1 MALDTSFFSSPQA
14 SPEGDRKNA
23 LTVSELNEYIRML
36 MEGNPVLKSVWVKG
50 EISNFTN
57 HRSGHLYFS
66 LKDEDG
72 VIKVVMFRMSAAR
85 LGFVPEEGMKVLLH
99 GRVTLYGKTGQYQ
112 INADGM
118 QPDGIGALYIAFEQ
132 LKRRLEYEGLFSEEN
147 KKPLPKYPKKIGIIT
162 SPTGAAI
169 QDMIQITGRRF
180 PLAELVLYPSLVQG
194 SDAPRSLCKGLRYFE
209 YAKDHQTDDS
219 VDLIIIGRGG
229 GSMEDLWAFNDEELA
244 RTIASATIPV
254 ISAVG
259 HETDFTICDFV
270 ADRRAPTPSAA
281 AELAVPDVGVLSRQ
295 IGNLSRHFE
304 GLLVTNLDRY
314 RNQLQMLASSKG
326 LLKPS
331 YTVDEK
337 RLQLDRISDNL
348 DITIQHGMESRKNDL
363 RRLAERFNALNPL
376 GILSRGYSAVSRIDG
391 KICTA
396 ASDLSVGD
404 CVSLRFADGIR
415 HAEIIPSPSIRTE

>member
-1 MALDTSFFSSPQA
+1 MAFDMSRFSSEPMTL
-14 SPEGDRKNA
+14 ENDRKNA
-23 LTVSELNEYIRML
+23 LTVTELNEYIRML

-72 VIKVVMFRMSAAR
+72 VIRVVMFRASAAR

-99 GRVTLYGKTGQYQ
+99 GKVTLYGKTGQYQ
-112 INADGM
+112 ISADGM

-132 LKRRLEYEGLFSEEN
+132 LKRRLEHDGLFAEER

-180 PLAELVLYPSLVQG
+180 PLTELILYPSLVQG
-194 SDAPRSLCKGLRYFE
+194 SDAPHSLCKGLRYFE
-209 YAKDHQTDDS
+209 YAKEHQTDDT

-229 GSMEDLWAFNDEELA
+229 GSMEDLWAFNDEQLA
-244 RTIASATIPV
+244 RTIASATIPI

-281 AELAVPDVGVLSRQ
+281 AELAVPDITVLSRQ
-295 IGNLSRHFE
+295 IGNISRHFA
-304 GLLVTNLDRY
+304 GLLLLNLDRY
-314 RNQLQMLASSKG
+314 RSRLQMLTVSKG
-326 LLKPS
+326 LLRPS
-331 YTVDEK
+331 YTIDEK
-337 RLQLDRISDNL
+337 RIQLDRLTDDL
-348 DITIQHGMESRKNDL
+348 YGAIQYGMENKRNDL
-363 RRLAERFNALNPL
+363 RRLAERFGALNPL
-376 GILSRGYSAVSRIDG
+376 GILSRGYSVVSRADG
-391 KICTA
+391 KFCTA

-404 CVSLRFADGIR
+404 RVTLRFTDGIR
-415 HAEIIPSPSIRTE
+415 HAKIISTSSENTE